1 MSTLKDNSVYPM
13 QNWLHRSGSFANNK
27 SLVFNIPTIE
37 QPIIS
42 NTPSNERMTEI
53 KGAFN
58 DAFISDKAKFKN
70 RTKMRTEAGMAE
82 PAKAAS
88 NDTKTP
94 SVDKKGISAVT
105 GANIA
110 TGINTIANV
119 ATSLYGAK
127 MASKMEPS
135 LISKPADIEPVL
147 IADKTSAIESAGR
160 ENIEKSINTARDSYR
175 KAGLTG
181 MDGALLSKENEAL
194 NQLSGQ
200 LAQYRTNIDA
210 QNAQTTNQFN
220 QFNAATALNVDQAN
234 ANTLNQFDQYK
245 SSLIGSGIQNA
256 SENLRAGTESMFGN
270 MMASAQMI
278 LSSINAELETLTEAL
293 KAPVTENKNLIAQR
307 DRYNEL
313 IRQKQE
319 IESSIFGKPYLKIS

>member
-1 MSTLKDNSVYPM
+1 MPTL
-13 QNWLHRSGSFANNK
+13 
-27 SLVFNIPTIE
+27 FN
-37 QPIIS
+37 QPIKTNS
-42 NTPSNERMTEI
+42 LFLSADEI
-53 KGAFN
+53 LNNMIDSKY
-58 DAFISDKAKFKN
+58 KFK
-70 RTKMRTEAGMAE
+70 E
-82 PAKAAS
+82 PINTTQSLIFPRYKQKDFNPLFLKPGVTL
-88 NDTKTP
+88 NDLKRKENTTKTEN
-94 SVDKKGISAVT
+94 SGVEGVDEGTEKKGISAVT

-147 IADKTSAIESAGR
+147 IADKTSAIESAGK

-181 MDGALLSKENEAL
+181 MDGVLLSKENEAL

-210 QNAQTTNQFN
+210 QNAQTTNQVN
-220 QFNAATALNVDQAN
+220 QVNAATALNVDRAN

-256 SENLRAGTESMFGN
+256 SESLRAGTESIFGN
-270 MMASAQMI
+270 IMAAAQMN
-278 LSSINAELETLTEAL
+278 LLSINAELETLTEAL
-293 KAPVTENKNLIAQR
+293 KVPVTENKNLIAQKN
-307 DRYNEL
+307 RYDEL
-313 IRQKQE
+313 MRQKQE
-319 IESSIFGKPYLKIS
+319 IENSIFGKPYLKKS

>member
-1 MSTLKDNSVYPM
+1 MPTL
-13 QNWLHRSGSFANNK
+13 F
-27 SLVFNIPTIE
+27 
-37 QPIIS
+37 
-42 NTPSNERMTEI
+42 NTPYLKNILFSTPEEI
-53 KGAFN
+53 QDGMISSEYKFTPRPDYSQSLMFPKYKQKDFN
-58 DAFISDKAKFKN
+58 PLFLKPGVTLNNLK
-70 RTKMRTEAGMAE
+70 TKKEEKTT
-82 PAKAAS
+82 PALET
-88 NDTKTP
+88 DEG
-94 SVDKKGISAVT
+94 KKGISTVT

-119 ATSLYGAK
+119 AASLYGAK

-147 IADKTSAIESAGR
+147 IADKTSAIESAAR

-210 QNAQTTNQFN
+210 QNAQTTNQVN
-220 QFNAATALNVDQAN
+220 QVNAATALNVDQAN

-256 SENLRAGTESMFGN
+256 SESLRAGTESIFGN
-270 MMASAQMI
+270 IMAAAQMN

-293 KAPVTENKNLIAQR
+293 KVPVTENKNLIAQKN
-307 DRYNEL
+307 RYAEL
-313 IRQKQE
+313 MRQKQE
-319 IESSIFGKPYLKIS
+319 IENSIFGKPYLKKS

>member
-1 MSTLKDNSVYPM
+1 MPTLFNQPNTKNSLFLSADEILNNMIDNKY
-13 QNWLHRSGSFANNK
+13 
-27 SLVFNIPTIE
+27 
-37 QPIIS
+37 
-42 NTPSNERMTEI
+42 
-53 KGAFN
+53 
-58 DAFISDKAKFKN
+58 KFK
-70 RTKMRTEAGMAE
+70 E
-82 PAKAAS
+82 PINTTQSLMFPKYKQKDFNPLFLKPGVTL
-88 NDTKTP
+88 NDLKRKENTTKTEN
-94 SVDKKGISAVT
+94 SGVEGVDEGTNTKGISAVT

-181 MDGALLSKENEAL
+181 MDGVLLSKENEAL

-210 QNAQTTNQFN
+210 QNTQTTNQVN
-220 QFNAATALNVDQAN
+220 QVNAATALNVDQAN
-234 ANTLNQFDQYK
+234 ANTINQFDQYK

-256 SENLRAGTESMFGN
+256 SESLRSGTESIFGN
-270 MMASAQMI
+270 IMAAAQMN

-293 KAPVTENKNLIAQR
+293 KTPVTENKNLIAQKN
-307 DRYNEL
+307 RYAEL
-313 IRQKQE
+313 MRQKQE
-319 IESSIFGKPYLKIS
+319 IENSIFGKPYLKKS

>member
-1 MSTLKDNSVYPM
+1 
-13 QNWLHRSGSFANNK
+13 
-27 SLVFNIPTIE
+27 
-37 QPIIS
+37 
-42 NTPSNERMTEI
+42 
-53 KGAFN
+53 
-58 DAFISDKAKFKN
+58 
-70 RTKMRTEAGMAE
+70 MRTNAGMAE
-82 PAKAAS
+82 PVKPAS

-94 SVDKKGISAVT
+94 PVDGKGISVVT

-127 MASKMEPS
+127 MASKMQPS
-135 LISKPADIEPVL
+135 LISKPAEIEPVL
-147 IADKTSAIESAGR
+147 IADKTSAIESAGK

-181 MDGALLSKENEAL
+181 MDGVLLSKENEAL

-210 QNAQTTNQFN
+210 QNAQTTNQVN
-220 QFNAATALNVDQAN
+220 QVNAATALNVDQAN
-234 ANTLNQFDQYK
+234 ANTINQFDQYK

-256 SENLRAGTESMFGN
+256 SDNLRAGTESIFGN
-270 MMASAQMI
+270 MMASAQMN
-278 LSSINAELETLTEAL
+278 LSSINAELETLSEEL
-293 KAPVTENKNLIAQR
+293 KAPITGNRNLIAQKE
-307 DRYNEL
+307 RYAEL

-319 IESSIFGKPYLKIS
+319 IENSTFGRPYLKK